1 MEDKYRMRQQTVMQ
15 QTQMTTY
22 SQGWQPRQHAAGRPC
37 LPSAHHACLAQ
48 HILPVAAACNVRAPD
63 VHVSAWPL
71 SQLPLE
77 LSSSYTFL
85 LGNTETCLEKGFFLL
100 HLLKVISYDE
110 YK

>member
-48 HILPVAAACNVRAPD
+48 HFLPVAAACNVRAPD

-71 SQLPLE
+71 CTAALGALQLRHISPGKYRSLPGKRVFSAPFIE
-77 LSSSYTFL
+77 GNFL
-85 LGNTETCLEKGFFLL
+85 
-100 HLLKVISYDE
+100 
-110 YK
+110 